1 MGSLGLWNLELGPL
15 PRVRLNSVVPFHKVT
30 VLGVGLLGGSLGLA
44 LRQRRL
50 ATEVWGVVR
59 RDRVIAEAEAAGVV
73 DRATTH
79 LDEAV
84 RGADL
89 VVLCLPVG
97 TMPAMAN
104 AIRPYLKPGAVVT
117 DVGSV
122 KESVV
127 IRLEPV
133 IEAAGGWFVGS
144 HPMAGSHRTGFGA
157 AEPDLF
163 AGATCVVTPTAES
176 HPPAVEQVEELWRA
190 VGATV
195 LSLSPAQHD
204 ELVSRSSHLPHVV
217 AAGLANY
224 VLSPAHGYPGNRLCA
239 GGFRD
244 TTRIASSSPELWRD
258 ITLAN
263 RHHLARA
270 LGVLVADLEEFRRAL
285 IEEDTKAVGEF
296 FEAAKQRRDS
306 WSAAEEAAT

>member
-1 MGSLGLWNLELGPL
+1 M
-15 PRVRLNSVVPFHKVT
+15 PFHKVT

-50 ATEVWGVVR
+50 AAEVWGLVR
-59 RDRVIAEAEAAGVV
+59 QDRVIAEAEAAGVV
-73 DRATTH
+73 DRATTR

-84 RGADL
+84 KESDL

-97 TMPAMAN
+97 AMPAMAE
-104 AIRPYLKPGAVVT
+104 AIRPHLKAGTVVT

-122 KESVV
+122 KETVV
-127 IRLEPV
+127 ARLEPV

-144 HPMAGSHRTGFGA
+144 HPMAGSHRTGFAA

-163 AGATCVVTPTAES
+163 AGAVCVVTPTPES
-176 HPPAVEQVEELWRA
+176 HPPAVAQVEELWRA
-190 VGATV
+190 VGSTV

-217 AAGLANY
+217 AAGLASY
-224 VLSPAHGYPGNRLCA
+224 VLSPAHGRLGNRLCA

-258 ITLAN
+258 IALGN

-270 LGVLVADLEEFRRAL
+270 LGVLVADLEEFRQAL
-285 IEEDTKAVGEF
+285 LEEDAKAVGDF
-296 FEAAKQRRDS
+296 FEAAQQRRDS
-306 WSAAEEAAT
+306 WLAAEEASTGPVLKQNGVN